1 MKGKISKWKRILTA
15 CQVTTIFLFVWN
27 IRSYHMSVYR
37 NMPIPSYPEW
47 FQVYVAPVGTDHSSV
62 SVFDNASLSNTLGKN
77 TAIASSSSSSSSL
90 SAETRTPSKNISEN
104 NLAVAPSSP
113 SSSEINLHLHHLILR
128 RII

>member
-1 MKGKISKWKRILTA
+1 MKENFNSMSSNNNFSLCMKHTFLSFECIPKYANSILPRM
-15 CQVTTIFLFVWN
+15 V
-27 IRSYHMSVYR
+27 
-37 NMPIPSYPEW
+37 PSICCTSW
-47 FQVYVAPVGTDHSSV
+47 DRDSSV
-62 SVFDNASLSNTLGKN
+62 SVFDNSSLSNTLGKN

-104 NLAVAPSSP
+104 NLAVASSSP